1 MLQSVVTPAA
11 LDSTPKTPT
20 ERAAWIALLA
30 RSPLA
35 LLESALADEAQAPFQ
50 WMRKPETGLM
60 MVQGR
65 AGGAGERFNAGEIT
79 VTRCVLRWT
88 RPAAPDAAVQS
99 QVGVA
104 YVLGRS
110 HRHAQLAA
118 LADALLQDPQTSA
131 ERASALLE
139 PIRTHITERQ
149 QHRHAAAQS
158 TRVDFF
164 TVAREAGAGDDTEA
178 GDE

>member
-1 MLQSVVTPAA
+1 MLQSSVSPTPV
-11 LDSTPKTPT
+11 DSTPKSTA

-35 LLESALADEAQAPFQ
+35 LLESALQASSGLPVQ
-50 WMRKPETGLM
+50 WLRKPETGLM

-65 AGGAGERFNAGEIT
+65 AGGSGERFNAGEVT
-79 VTRCVLRWT
+79 VTRCVLRWVNPDLPGASA
-88 RPAAPDAAVQS
+88 PAQI
-99 QVGVA
+99 GVA

-118 LADALLQDPQTSA
+118 LADAMLQDPNTSKAWA
-131 ERASALLE
+131 EALLA
-139 PIRTHITERQ
+139 PIRNHIDQRRQ
-149 QHRHAAAQS
+149 QQHAAAQS

-164 TVAREAGAGDDTEA
+164 TVARETSANDNGEA
-178 GDE
+178 GEE

>member
-1 MLQSVVTPAA
+1 MLHSVVSPAGT
-11 LDSTPKTPT
+11 DSNPKASSD
-20 ERAAWIALLA
+20 RAAWMALLA
-30 RSPLA
+30 RSPLD
-35 LLESALADEAQAPFQ
+35 LLETALRASAQVPVQ
-50 WMRKPETGLM
+50 WLRKPETGLM

-65 AGGAGERFNAGEIT
+65 AGGSGERFNAGEVT

-88 RPAAPDAAVQS
+88 NPDHPGASTPS

-118 LADALLQDPQTSA
+118 LADAILQDPQTSDA
-131 ERASALLE
+131 WAAALLE
-139 PIRTHITERQ
+139 PIRKYIDQRRQ
-149 QHRHAAAQS
+149 QQHAAAQS

-164 TVAREAGAGDDTEA
+164 TVAREAGTGEDGEA
-178 GDE
+178 SEE

>member
-1 MLQSVVTPAA
+1 MLHSVVSPAGTDLTPNAA
-11 LDSTPKTPT
+11 ID
-20 ERAAWIALLA
+20 RAAWMALLA

-35 LLESALADEAQAPFQ
+35 LLETALQASAQVPVQ
-50 WMRKPETGLM
+50 WLRKPETGLM

-88 RPAAPDAAVQS
+88 NPDHPSSPAPS

-118 LADALLQDPQTSA
+118 LADALLQDPQTTEA
-131 ERASALLE
+131 WATALLE
-139 PIRTHITERQ
+139 PIRNYIDQRRQ
-149 QHRHAAAQS
+149 QQHAAAQS

-164 TVAREAGAGDDTEA
+164 TVAREAGTGEDSEA
-178 GDE
+178 LDE

>member
-1 MLQSVVTPAA
+1 MLHSVVSPAGTD
-11 LDSTPKTPT
+11 LNPKTPSD
-20 ERAAWIALLA
+20 RAAWMALLA
-30 RSPLA
+30 RSPLE
-35 LLESALADEAQAPFQ
+35 LLETSLQASTQVPVQ
-50 WMRKPETGLM
+50 WLRKPETGLM

-65 AGGAGERFNAGEIT
+65 AGGSGERFNAGEIT

-88 RPAAPDAAVQS
+88 NPDHPGDSKPS

-118 LADALLQDPQTSA
+118 LADAILQDPQTSA
-131 ERASALLE
+131 AWATALLE
-139 PIRTHITERQ
+139 PIRNHIDQRRKQ
-149 QHRHAAAQS
+149 QHAAAQS

-164 TVAREAGAGDDTEA
+164 TVAREAGTGEDGEA
-178 GDE
+178 SDE